1 MRLPTTLKR
10 FSAFFAHLRM
20 RLESPTTGTMK
31 SGNPT
36 QMTTS
41 VGSIRFATANQTM

>member
-20 RLESPTTGTMK
+20 CFESVTTGTMK
-31 SGNPT
+31 SGKPT

-41 VGSIRFATANQTM
+41 VGSILFATANQTM